1 MDAGTSKQARAIR
14 AFQND
19 SAAIKDLPSP
29 AWQST
34 GDHTMEDTMNRTS
47 DARWV
52 VMYSALM
59 LVLTL
64 SWAYIPA

>member
-1 MDAGTSKQARAIR
+1 
-14 AFQND
+14 
-19 SAAIKDLPSP
+19 
-29 AWQST
+29 
-34 GDHTMEDTMNRTS
+34 MNRTS